1 MELTAEQVRVLGCL
15 LEKEA
20 TTPDQY
26 PLSTHAVVTACNQK
40 NNRDPLVSYSE
51 REVDRVMLELRE
63 LGLARTVHAANAR
76 VPKHKHVLD
85 EAWGLDRHQLAVLAV
100 MMLRG
105 PNTLNELMIRTDRY
119 VTWVGPD
126 AVRSTVRTL
135 QERDPAFAIEIERM
149 PGQRETRFT
158 HLLLGMPAMDTT
170 TRPAPPPDVVG
181 VDPSPPPSSRPDAA
195 PAAGAPAG
203 LAQEVADLRAEVA
216 AVRERLDEL
225 ARRLGEDI

>member
-1 MELTAEQVRVLGCL
+1 
-15 LEKEA
+15 
-20 TTPDQY
+20 
-26 PLSTHAVVTACNQK
+26 LSTHALVTASNQK

-51 REVDRVMLELRE
+51 RDVDRVMLDLRE

-100 MMLRG
+100 LMLRG

-119 VTWVGPD
+119 VTWVGLE
-126 AVRSTVRTL
+126 AVRATVRTL
-135 QERDPAFAIEIERM
+135 EDHDPAYVIELERQ

-158 HLLLGMPAMDTT
+158 HLLLGVPAMDTT
-170 TRPAPPPDVVG
+170 TRPAPPPAVVG
-181 VDPSPPPSSRPDAA
+181 VGSSPTPSSRPDSA
-195 PAAGAPAG
+195 PAPGAD
-203 LAQEVADLRAEVA
+203 LAQEVAELRAEVA

-225 ARRLGEDI
+225 ARRLGEDL